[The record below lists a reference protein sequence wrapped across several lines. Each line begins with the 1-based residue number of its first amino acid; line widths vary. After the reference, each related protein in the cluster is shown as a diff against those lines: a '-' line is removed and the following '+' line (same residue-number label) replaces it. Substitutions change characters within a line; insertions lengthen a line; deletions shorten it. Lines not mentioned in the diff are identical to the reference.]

1 MSWQAEIS
9 TGSRVTNLRLKV
21 SRFHGWS
28 LPYWQAPLPIAS
40 IAEIVSHPEENMG
53 RRLLFPTCAE
63 RFPATGREVPCDRRH
78 AAMIHWSSVETT
90 FTYIYIY
97 IYISTPYFILFISR
111 LVFPGHAYRI
121 KLVFQHLL
129 YQNWSWDPHFVV
141 RIPYR
146 HFVGGMFG
154 TYRNLFVGPQNVFSK
169 LEDGVITQ

>member
-1 MSWQAEIS
+1 MA
-9 TGSRVTNLRLKV
+9 GRDLHGVTCHQPSPEGLKV
-21 SRFHGWS
+21 PW
-28 LPYWQAPLPIAS
+28 LEPA
-40 IAEIVSHPEENMG
+40 
-53 RRLLFPTCAE
+53 LLAGSATNSVNSGD
-63 RFPATGREVPCDRRH
+63 RFPPGGKHGAPPPFPNLCQEVPCDGRH

-90 FTYIYIY
+90 FTY

-169 LEDGVITQ
+169 LEDGVITQWLQNCWLHFVASL